1 MLFNSLEFALFLP
14 LVFLFYWF
22 VFNRN
27 LKWQNFFIVVVSYL
41 FYGWWDW
48 RFLLLIAFTT
58 FCSWLSGVLI
68 ERYRTR
74 GEQNPAMRNWA
85 KLVSGTNIILNL
97 GILGVFKYFNFFVA
111 SFVEAFAS
119 AGIHLQ
125 ATTLHIVLPVGIS
138 FYTFQALS

>member
-1 MLFNSLEFALFLP
+1 MLFNSFEFALFLP
-14 LVFLFYWF
+14 LVFLLYWF

-27 LKWQNFFIVVVSYL
+27 LKWQNFFVVVVSYL

-74 GEQNPAMRNWA
+74 GEQNPAMGHWGE
-85 KLVSGTNIILNL
+85 LVSGTNNILNL
-97 GILGVFKYFNFFVA
+97 G
-111 SFVEAFAS
+111 
-119 AGIHLQ
+119 
-125 ATTLHIVLPVGIS
+125 
-138 FYTFQALS
+138 

>member
-1 MLFNSLEFALFLP
+1 MLFNSFEFALFLP
-14 LVFLFYWF
+14 LVFLLYWF

-27 LKWQNFFIVVVSYL
+27 LKWQNFFVVVVSYL

-74 GEQNPAMRNWA
+74 GEQNPAMRHWA

-97 GILGVFKYFNFFVA
+97 GILGVFKYFQLFCSELCRSVCF
-111 SFVEAFAS
+111 SRYSFAS
-119 AGIHLQ
+119 HHA
-125 ATTLHIVLPVGIS
+125 AYCTAS
-138 FYTFQALS
+138 RY